1 VISSRLV
8 YAAGVIWFLTAVI
21 CASPVYAESICLHL
35 QAGDRSALYP
45 VTAGTGFT
53 ISFRHS
59 IYGTEVQ
66 EQFRI
71 TPTGFQTDKLRY
83 AELRLAEFYGHDAAK
98 FEQGWRTVNNS
109 GNELRQLDIR
119 VSKESAVEISVGEG
133 RIWFPENQR
142 IGDHVRLSI
151 TSCGDGSRGR

>member
-1 VISSRLV
+1 MTVRLAQTAVVSWLLTSVISV
-8 YAAGVIWFLTAVI
+8 
-21 CASPVYAESICLHL
+21 ASVDAENICLHL
-35 QAGDRSALYP
+35 QAGDRSALYA
-45 VTAGTGFT
+45 VSAGTGFA
-53 ISFRHS
+53 ISFYHS

-71 TPTGFQTDKLRY
+71 TSTGFQTDKLRY

-98 FEQGWRTVNNS
+98 FEQGWWTVNNS

-119 VSKESAVEISVGEG
+119 VSQESAVEISFGER
-133 RIWFPENQR
+133 RIWLGANQSM
-142 IGDHVRLSI
+142 GDHVRLSI